1 MKQPKITGEF
11 LNDFFDAVDETRKKE
26 SMLKTVKGNL
36 IDLAEQGE
44 FNIIVQGCNCFE
56 TMGSG
61 LAREIK
67 ARYPAAYEADIKYS
81 HAGDYNKLGCYS
93 VMLSKRF
100 NIINCYSQFG
110 FARDSDVFEYDS
122 FKLILQK
129 LAYAYPGGKFGF
141 PMIGCGLAG
150 GDKDRIVGML
160 EAFARMM
167 DKTAAGGSVTLVEFA

>member
-1 MKQPKITGEF
+1 M
-11 LNDFFDAVDETRKKE
+11 
-26 SMLKTVKGNL
+26 KTVKGNL
-36 IDLAEQGE
+36 IDLAEQGH

-67 ARYPAAYEADIKYS
+67 ERYPAAYEADIKYS
-81 HAGDYNKLGCYS
+81 RAGDYNKLGCYS
-93 VMLSKRF
+93 VMIGKRF
-100 NIINCYSQFG
+100 NIINAYTQYG

-129 LAYAYPGGKFGF
+129 LAYNYPTSKFGF
-141 PMIGCGLAG
+141 PLIGCGLAG

-160 EAFARMM
+160 EAFASVL
-167 DKTAAGGSVTLVEFA
+167 DSVNGAITPVTLVEFG

>member
-1 MKQPKITGEF
+1 M
-11 LNDFFDAVDETRKKE
+11 
-26 SMLKTVKGNL
+26 KTVKGNL

-61 LAREIK
+61 IAREIK

-81 HAGDYNKLGCYS
+81 QAGDYNKLGCYS
-93 VMLSKRF
+93 VMIGKRF
-100 NIINCYSQFG
+100 NIVNAYTQYG
-110 FARDSDVFEYDS
+110 FNRDGAGADVFEYDS

-129 LAYAYPGGKFGF
+129 LAHFYPTSKFGF
-141 PMIGCGLAG
+141 PLIGCGLAG

-160 EAFARMM
+160 EEFARSL
-167 DKTAAGGSVTLVEFA
+167 DSTDGAIAPVTLVEFG

>member
-1 MKQPKITGEF
+1 MQSM
-11 LNDFFDAVDETRKKE
+11 ETRKKE

-36 IDLAEQGE
+36 IDLAEQGH

-81 HAGDYNKLGCYS
+81 HAGDYNKLGCFS
-93 VMLSKRF
+93 VMLGKRF
-100 NIINCYSQFG
+100 NIVNAYTQYG
-110 FARDSDVFEYDS
+110 FLGSGDKDGKVYNDVFEYDS
-122 FKLILQK
+122 FTLILQK
-129 LAYAYPGGKFGF
+129 LAHFYPTSKFGF
-141 PMIGCGLAG
+141 PLIGCGLAG

-160 EAFARMM
+160 EAFARLM
-167 DKTAAGGSVTLVEFA
+167 DETGGSVTLVEFT